1 MKLLFAPAGFNL
13 IKARTVKGHYR
24 QLSNGRIV
32 YIDQHFDKRSQ
43 AKQKPKNFTNRVVHA
58 DEHSTTTVNAEG
70 RQIVHKH
77 NPSKQ
82 MSNEDIYN
90 HLNSVLPVDYGLA
103 FKVWMERHNIDDYG
117 EYLKHLLA
125 NEKQALN
132 PRFETLKDAEKWI
145 DKNQISKV
153 QKELK
158 SHHGDTTTYTE
169 AFLHRKDDS
178 LRNHLMGT
186 DDSSDYDQA
195 RSQMLQEHAE
205 DARNFA
211 GQFKKEV
218 DKAKKLG
225 AEDCPVVQG
234 LSPHIQF
241 FGHQA
246 EALAKLNVLTKAVVD
261 VDMGGGKGLLLPADA
276 MNLMAKGEVKRP
288 LIIVPTQTLDQNA
301 KLTVENYTEG
311 RVNVF
316 KMDNR
321 TLKKEFGGDIE
332 AMMEAVEQAPPNTI
346 FMAGYDFVSA
356 NHGADKNDPSTHF
369 PNAQALSGMSFDYV
383 ACFPKGTKV
392 FTLHGYRA
400 IETIEPGDVVLS
412 AKGWSTVYATHSKLV
427 DRIVRIKLSNGSEI
441 TCSDNHP
448 FLTENGWTRADAL
461 TKEVKVYTIAEV
473 LRILQKIFFN
483 PEAQSEKKSFLFK
496 ELFSELQSIP
506 ARVQGEKT
514 GGMGEIA
521 TNRPGE
527 VCEDF
532 KYSCNECKKE
542 SGENGLSSEQIF
554 VEARIQTASAPKSWG
569 QWLRANSAGID
580 VIRCF
585 GKRMGME
592 LPSADEPIFKE
603 RCLSDL
609 LQIGFSP
616 CEIENLCGSG
626 WTESSFKERAGS
638 EKRRVFD
645 TVRVESVEI
654 EELPNSGGCAKRTFY
669 DLSVDGHPSFVVE
682 GLLVH
687 NCDESHRIKTT
698 QTARFK
704 AIQYLS
710 KAKYKRVASGTFIS
724 NNPIDAIGQLKF
736 LHPNI
741 KWDDEAFKEEYG
753 YEETEEGKS
762 WSRDGTKKLREDL
775 QNLGLISIRR
785 SAWINKLPKRD
796 EQLSI
801 VKPDKLLEGVYET
814 ALDDVI
820 SQLLDDKKLDSGA
833 DLLGDDEDGE
843 ITPQFMAKFNALQ
856 AISDYPDRIAEMIES
871 ALDVIGGERKAKK
884 ATKLTDEEK
893 ADLAAEEIEAVEM
906 LQKFSPATRAALR
919 TLKDKVSPKALD
931 VYKKMEEHF
940 KNPKNG
946 KFIIFCQRKLSAQH
960 ILDHMPD
967 HLKQKALYYDANK
980 KAELKEWATD
990 PKGPQILVAVDASIT
1005 EGVNLQIANGM
1016 YRYDHHYSPGTQ
1028 EQSYARIWRPG
1039 QEKAVNIHLGIVDQT
1054 MDVTKVAR
1062 MISKLHTNMMVT
1074 SDMDDDET
1082 FTAYRLNID
1091 NIRNNRSANILPA
1104 YMGMGKKILDFQKD
1118 EGKLYDKRY
1127 KGEKDGKYPRGN
1139 DAPLGGAQAKEMH
1152 GMPGYQEYAGGVV
1165 GSGFIDDDSK
1175 DQLLGHFRDYIR
1187 KNMKGKKHLVY
1198 DREIENAV
1206 FPHVVA
1212 LAERH
1217 NASASKKQEV
1227 QKPLLNAYANEYK
1240 KTTGED
1246 LSENIKNAA
1255 HHAVSAW
1262 ATGKKAPPHTSDA
1275 DHEGAITAMDEHLSM
1290 DMTPKEKK
1298 VAGQT
1303 LKELLGALGSK
1314 KLKHVGQGMVE
1325 NPEIAEAFWKK
1336 RAKDKGY
1343 DLPDDVKDTL
1353 MGAAALIHENQG
1365 GYKAVKHYV
1374 EDEE

>member
-43 AKQKPKNFTNRVVHA
+43 AKQKPKNFTHKVVHA

-82 MSNEDIYN
+82 MSDEDIYN
-90 HLNSVLPVDYGLA
+90 HLNSVLNVDHSLA
-103 FKVWMERHNIDDYG
+103 FKVWMEKHHIDDYD
-117 EYLKHLLA
+117 EYLKYLLA
-125 NEKQALN
+125 SEKRALN
-132 PRFETLKDAEKWI
+132 PRFETLKDAEKWL

-153 QKELK
+153 HKELK
-158 SHHGDTTTYTE
+158 SKHGDTTTYTE
-169 AFLHRKDDS
+169 AFLHSKDDT

-186 DDSSDYDQA
+186 DESSDYDQA
-195 RSQMLQEHAE
+195 RSQMLQDHAE
-205 DARNFA
+205 DARVFA
-211 GQFKKEV
+211 GKFKKEV
-218 DKAKKLG
+218 EKANKLK
-225 AEDCPVVQG
+225 AEDCPVIQG

-246 EALAKLNVLTKAVVD
+246 EALAKLSVLSKAVVD

-288 LIIVPTQTLDQNA
+288 LIIVPTNTLDQNA

-356 NHGADKNDPSTHF
+356 NHGADKNDPSTHY
-369 PNAQALSGMSFDYV
+369 PNAQALNGASFDYV
-383 ACFPKGTKV
+383 A
-392 FTLHGYRA
+392 
-400 IETIEPGDVVLS
+400 
-412 AKGWSTVYATHSKLV
+412 
-427 DRIVRIKLSNGSEI
+427 
-441 TCSDNHP
+441 
-448 FLTENGWTRADAL
+448 
-461 TKEVKVYTIAEV
+461 
-473 LRILQKIFFN
+473 
-483 PEAQSEKKSFLFK
+483 
-496 ELFSELQSIP
+496 
-506 ARVQGEKT
+506 
-514 GGMGEIA
+514 
-521 TNRPGE
+521 
-527 VCEDF
+527 
-532 KYSCNECKKE
+532 
-542 SGENGLSSEQIF
+542 
-554 VEARIQTASAPKSWG
+554 
-569 QWLRANSAGID
+569 
-580 VIRCF
+580 
-585 GKRMGME
+585 
-592 LPSADEPIFKE
+592 
-603 RCLSDL
+603 
-609 LQIGFSP
+609 
-616 CEIENLCGSG
+616 
-626 WTESSFKERAGS
+626 
-638 EKRRVFD
+638 
-645 TVRVESVEI
+645 
-654 EELPNSGGCAKRTFY
+654 
-669 DLSVDGHPSFVVE
+669 
-682 GLLVH
+682 
-687 NCDESHRIKTT
+687 CDESHRIKTT

-704 AIQYLS
+704 AVQYLS

-741 KWDDEAFKEEYG
+741 KWDDEKFKEEYG
-753 YEETEEGKS
+753 YEESDQGKS

-801 VKPDKLLEGVYET
+801 VKPDKLMEGVYET

-820 SQLLDDKKLDSGA
+820 SQLLDDKRLDSGA
-833 DLLGDDEDGE
+833 DLLGEGDDEE

-856 AISDYPDRIAEMIES
+856 AISDYPDKIAELIET
-871 ALDVIGGERKAKK
+871 ALDVVGGERKAKK
-884 ATKLTDEEK
+884 ATQLTDEEK
-893 ADLAAEEIEAVEM
+893 ADLASEEVEAIEM
-906 LQKFSPATRAALR
+906 LQKFSKATRAALR
-919 TLKDKVSPKALD
+919 TLKKKVSPKALD

-940 KNPKNG
+940 KDPKNG

-960 ILDHMPD
+960 ILDHMPE

-1039 QEKAVNIHLGIVDQT
+1039 QEKPVKIHLGIVDQT

-1082 FTAYRLNID
+1082 FTAHKLNID
-1091 NIRNNRSANILPA
+1091 NIRNHRNAILLPQ
-1104 YMGMGKKILDFQKD
+1104 YMDMGKKILDFQKD
-1118 EGKLYDKRY
+1118 EGKEYDKRY

-1187 KNMKGKKHLVY
+1187 KNMKGKQHLVY
-1198 DREIENAV
+1198 DREIENSV
-1206 FPHVVA
+1206 FPHIVA

-1217 NASASKKQEV
+1217 NASPSKKQEV
-1227 QKPLLNAYANEYK
+1227 QKQLLNAYANEYK

-1246 LSENIKNAA
+1246 LSENVKKAA

-1290 DMTPKEKK
+1290 DMSPKEKK

-1336 RAKDKGY
+1336 RAKAKGY